1 MTQGKVIFKK
11 GYFILLVLSLLVLAG
26 FMPRQVYAAS
36 QTGSITIQLK
46 DIERSKADVAFNIY
60 PVGEWNAAQG
70 NWNLDSRLSGTGV
83 VLSELNDASKL
94 QAAAQKLSQQT
105 SILNTFTYQSG
116 KTDAN
121 GTLRISDL
129 TWAMYLVV
137 QTDTGRYGTIDP
149 FLVPVPYVIS
159 GAQEY
164 NRTASPKAVPLP
176 TVEDAE
182 MTLSETSY
190 TYDGAEKKPDVTVIL
205 NGKTLV
211 KDADYTVSYKNN
223 KKIGTATVT
232 ITGIGNYSEKVSTTF
247 IIQAKKGTT
256 FNYGKNK
263 YKVTGTATVAFTGIK
278 SAKTTSVTIPA
289 TVKYGGKTFKVT
301 SIAGKALKNKTKVKK
316 VTIGKNVKSIGGS
329 AFYGCKKLKTITIKS
344 TVLKKAGKNAF
355 KGISKKAVIKVPK
368 SKLTAYKKLLKNKGQ
383 GSKVKIKKK

>member
-1 MTQGKVIFKK
+1 MKQGNVFLKK
-11 GYFILLVLSLLVLAG
+11 GYFILLVLSLLMMAG
-26 FMPRQVYAAS
+26 FMPRQVQAAS

-46 DIERSKADVAFNIY
+46 DIERSKDGVAFNIY
-60 PVGEWNAAQG
+60 PVGEWDAAKG
-70 NWNLDSRLSGTGV
+70 NWKLDSKLADTGV
-83 VLSELNDASKL
+83 ILSELNGASEW
-94 QAAAQKLSQQT
+94 QAAAQKLSKQT
-105 SILNTFTYQSG
+105 ALETLAYQSG

-121 GTLRISDL
+121 GELRISDL
-129 TWAMYLVV
+129 AWAMYLIV
-137 QTDTGRYGTIDP
+137 QTDTGRYGTVDP
-149 FLVPVPYVIS
+149 FLVSLPYVTN
-159 GAQEY
+159 GAQEC
-164 NRTASPKAVPLP
+164 NRVVSPKALALSTLQDSEV
-176 TVEDAE
+176 
-182 MTLSETSY
+182 TLSETSY
-190 TYDGAEKKPDVTVIL
+190 IYDGTEKKPEVTVIL

-211 KDADYTVSYKNN
+211 KDKDYTVSYKNN

-232 ITGIGNYSEKVSTTF
+232 ISGIGNFSETVSTTF
-247 IIQAKKGTT
+247 TIQAKKGTA

-263 YKVTGTATVAFTGIK
+263 YKVTGAATVAFTGIK

-316 VTIGKNVKSIGGS
+316 VTIGKNVNSIGGS

-368 SKLTAYKKLLKNKGQ
+368 SKLSSYKKLLKKKGQ
-383 GSKVKIKKK
+383 GTEVKIKKK